1 MLSLKGTGVHKGIAV
16 GKLVFYERQLFHV
29 EKQTQEDTQTQV
41 QRYRQAKE
49 QAVMQVQTLHK
60 LALREISSENAAIF
74 QAHHLLL
81 EDQDFNGYVLEL
93 IKNQHTSAEY
103 AVQQAAET
111 FYRMF
116 SSIPDPYL
124 QQRAIDVQDVAHRLI
139 SNLTYGK
146 VELFVPEYQS
156 ILASDELV
164 PSEVIQLPR
173 DKVLAFVTK
182 SGSENSHAAIITR
195 DRNIPYLLGVGEG
208 LDRSCQG
215 LLAAVDTYTGR
226 LYIDPDPATLHRLE
240 EKQRREQERLQGLN
254 HLIGKPNRTIDGR
267 EVKIF
272 ASITEPLDI
281 EQVIRSDADGLGLM
295 RSEFLYLKRDGLPGE
310 EEQVSAYREVIR
322 QMKGK
327 RTVIRTLDFGARKLT
342 ELPKNKPEMNP
353 SLGFRSIRICL
364 ATPQMFQ
371 TQLRAIYRAACY
383 GPVSILFP
391 MVDSVEQ
398 LEEILRHLQAARE
411 SLKRDK
417 MEFDPQVRVGLVIET
432 PASVILSRE
441 LAEKVDFFHID
452 TNDLVQYALAVDRQ
466 NPRVN
471 SYYNTRHPAVMRMIE
486 MVIDAAHT
494 VGIKVTVS
502 GDMADDERMLGW
514 FIRTGVDGFN
524 VSAASVL
531 PLRRRIRSLDLGEP
545 LC

>member
-93 IKNQHTSAEY
+93 IKNQHTGAEY

-146 VELFVPEYQS
+146 VELFVPEYPS

-164 PSEVIQLPR
+164 PSEVIQLPC

-295 RSEFLYLKRDGLPGE
+295 RSEFFVPEAGWTARRRGAGERLSRGHPADEGKTDGHPHAGLWRTQADRAA
-310 EEQVSAYREVIR
+310 EEQTGDEPIPRISLYPHLPCHAADVSDPAA
-322 QMKGK
+322 GN
-327 RTVIRTLDFGARKLT
+327 LSG
-342 ELPKNKPEMNP
+342 
-353 SLGFRSIRICL
+353 SLLWSGQHPVPDGGQC
-364 ATPQMFQ
+364 
-371 TQLRAIYRAACY
+371 RAA
-383 GPVSILFP
+383 GGNF
-391 MVDSVEQ
+391 
-398 LEEILRHLQAARE
+398 AAFTGC
-411 SLKRDK
+411 KRI
-417 MEFDPQVRVGLVIET
+417 IE
-432 PASVILSRE
+432 A
-441 LAEKVDFFHID
+441 
-452 TNDLVQYALAVDRQ
+452 
-466 NPRVN
+466 
-471 SYYNTRHPAVMRMIE
+471 
-486 MVIDAAHT
+486 
-494 VGIKVTVS
+494 G
-502 GDMADDERMLGW
+502 
-514 FIRTGVDGFN
+514 
-524 VSAASVL
+524 
-531 PLRRRIRSLDLGEP
+531 
-545 LC
+545 

>member
-29 EKQTQEDTQTQV
+29 EKQTQEDTQIQV

-93 IKNQHTSAEY
+93 IKNQHTGAEY

-146 VELFVPEYQS
+146 VELFVPEYPS

-322 QMKGK
+322 QMKGDGHPHAGLW
-327 RTVIRTLDFGARKLT
+327 RTQAD
-342 ELPKNKPEMNP
+342 
-353 SLGFRSIRICL
+353 
-364 ATPQMFQ
+364 
-371 TQLRAIYRAACY
+371 RAAEKQTGDEPIPRISLYPHLPCHAADVSDPAA
-383 GPVSILFP
+383 GNLSGSLLWSGQHPVP
-391 MVDSVEQ
+391 DGGQ
-398 LEEILRHLQAARE
+398 CRAAGGNFAAFTGC
-411 SLKRDK
+411 KRI
-417 MEFDPQVRVGLVIET
+417 IE
-432 PASVILSRE
+432 A
-441 LAEKVDFFHID
+441 
-452 TNDLVQYALAVDRQ
+452 
-466 NPRVN
+466 
-471 SYYNTRHPAVMRMIE
+471 
-486 MVIDAAHT
+486 
-494 VGIKVTVS
+494 G
-502 GDMADDERMLGW
+502 
-514 FIRTGVDGFN
+514 
-524 VSAASVL
+524 
-531 PLRRRIRSLDLGEP
+531 
-545 LC
+545 

>member
-93 IKNQHTSAEY
+93 IKNQHTGAEY

-146 VELFVPEYQS
+146 VELFVPEYPS

-164 PSEVIQLPR
+164 PSEVIQLPC

-208 LDRSCQG
+208 LDRSC
-215 LLAAVDTYTGR
+215 
-226 LYIDPDPATLHRLE
+226 
-240 EKQRREQERLQGLN
+240 QGLN

-364 ATPQMFQ
+364 AMPQMFQ

-494 VGIKVTVS
+494 AGIKVTVS

>member
-93 IKNQHTSAEY
+93 IKNQHTGAEY

-146 VELFVPEYQS
+146 VELFVPEYPS

-272 ASITEPLDI
+272 VPEAGWTARRRGAGERLSRGHP
-281 EQVIRSDADGLGLM
+281 ADEGKTDGHPHTGLW
-295 RSEFLYLKRDGLPGE
+295 RTQADRAA
-310 EEQVSAYREVIR
+310 EEQTGDEPIPRISLYPHLPCHAADVSDPAA
-322 QMKGK
+322 GN
-327 RTVIRTLDFGARKLT
+327 LSG
-342 ELPKNKPEMNP
+342 
-353 SLGFRSIRICL
+353 SLLWSG
-364 ATPQMFQ
+364 QH
-371 TQLRAIYRAACY
+371 
-383 GPVSILFP
+383 PVP
-391 MVDSVEQ
+391 
-398 LEEILRHLQAARE
+398 
-411 SLKRDK
+411 
-417 MEFDPQVRVGLVIET
+417 
-432 PASVILSRE
+432 
-441 LAEKVDFFHID
+441 
-452 TNDLVQYALAVDRQ
+452 
-466 NPRVN
+466 
-471 SYYNTRHPAVMRMIE
+471 
-486 MVIDAAHT
+486 
-494 VGIKVTVS
+494 
-502 GDMADDERMLGW
+502 
-514 FIRTGVDGFN
+514 DG
-524 VSAASVL
+524 
-531 PLRRRIRSLDLGEP
+531 G
-545 LC
+545 

>member
-1 MLSLKGTGVHKGIAV
+1 MLSLKGIGVHKGIAV

-93 IKNQHTSAEY
+93 IKNQHTGAEY

-146 VELFVPEYQS
+146 VELFVPEYPS

-195 DRNIPYLLGVGEG
+195 DRNIPYLLGVREG

-281 EQVIRSDADGLGLM
+281 EQ
-295 RSEFLYLKRDGLPGE
+295 F
-310 EEQVSAYREVIR
+310 
-322 QMKGK
+322 
-327 RTVIRTLDFGARKLT
+327 
-342 ELPKNKPEMNP
+342 
-353 SLGFRSIRICL
+353 
-364 ATPQMFQ
+364 
-371 TQLRAIYRAACY
+371 
-383 GPVSILFP
+383 
-391 MVDSVEQ
+391 
-398 LEEILRHLQAARE
+398 
-411 SLKRDK
+411 
-417 MEFDPQVRVGLVIET
+417 
-432 PASVILSRE
+432 
-441 LAEKVDFFHID
+441 
-452 TNDLVQYALAVDRQ
+452 
-466 NPRVN
+466 
-471 SYYNTRHPAVMRMIE
+471 
-486 MVIDAAHT
+486 
-494 VGIKVTVS
+494 
-502 GDMADDERMLGW
+502 MA
-514 FIRTGVDGFN
+514 N
-524 VSAASVL
+524 
-531 PLRRRIRSLDLGEP
+531 
-545 LC
+545 

>member
-29 EKQTQEDTQTQV
+29 EKQTREDPDTQML
-41 QRYRQAKE
+41 RYRQAKE
-49 QAVMQVQTLHK
+49 QAVVQVQTLHK

-93 IKNQHTSAEY
+93 IKNQHASAEY

-124 QQRAIDVQDVAHRLI
+124 QQRAVDVQDVAHRLI

-146 VELFVPEYQS
+146 VELFVPEYPS

-173 DKVLAFVTK
+173 DKVLAFVSK

-215 LLAAVDTYTGR
+215 KLAAVDTYTGR
-226 LYIDPDPATLHRLE
+226 LYIDPNPATLHRLE

-254 HLIGKPNRTIDGR
+254 YLIGKPNRTIDGR

-364 ATPQMFQ
+364 AMPQMFQ

-417 MEFDPQVRVGLVIET
+417 MPFDSQVRIGLVVET

-452 TNDLVQYALAVDRQ
+452 TNDLIQYALAVDRQ
-466 NPRVN
+466 NPRVDH
-471 SYYNTRHPAVMRMIE
+471 YYNTRHPAVMRMIE
-486 MVIDAAHT
+486 MVVQAAHT

-531 PLRRRIRSLDLGEP
+531 PLRRKIRSLDLGEP
-545 LC
+545 VC